1 MWIDFLIFL
10 VLFIWLCHLKA
21 GREDIISTS
30 DVQSTMTVDPDGAKK
45 NIQDSD
51 VPATTG
57 KRRPGARNVDM
68 SETANESSG
77 EREGPTPAE
86 KKQR

>member
-1 MWIDFLIFL
+1 
-10 VLFIWLCHLKA
+10 
-21 GREDIISTS
+21 
-30 DVQSTMTVDPDGAKK
+30 MTVDPDGAKK
-45 NIQDSD
+45 NIHDSD

-57 KRRPGARNVDM
+57 KRRPGARNADM

-86 KKQR
+86 KKKQR